1 MTLALK
7 IRTYKLRNATW
18 ERRQMVDFIKDS
30 EATVINGIATVGC
43 LAALGSTV
51 TVAPTV
57 DTTISVSL
65 MAEIPVA
72 EATAKA
78 EAEATVAEAQ
88 LTQEVAV
95 AEAQLTQ
102 EAQVAE
108 AQTQQGFSKSSFT
121 KFGMTIPVY
130 DITDEFFFSNG
141 VSTGDLQLTDAE
153 YTALCKVVVVE
164 AGGEPLAGKI
174 IVANSVLNRVRLNQT
189 DVITE
194 VNRKNQFASIA
205 NISGR
210 KITPEIR
217 RAVDMALDADYTK
230 GVLKAISAEQNH
242 GSLWFYSPK
251 YISEAQLRQRKNV
264 KVAVRYGGHVFY
276 GEWNK

>member
-1 MTLALK
+1 
-7 IRTYKLRNATW
+7 
-18 ERRQMVDFIKDS
+18 
-30 EATVINGIATVGC
+30 
-43 LAALGSTV
+43 
-51 TVAPTV
+51 
-57 DTTISVSL
+57 
-65 MAEIPVA
+65 
-72 EATAKA
+72 
-78 EAEATVAEAQ
+78 
-88 LTQEVAV
+88 
-95 AEAQLTQ
+95 
-102 EAQVAE
+102 
-108 AQTQQGFSKSSFT
+108 
-121 KFGMTIPVY
+121 MTIPVY